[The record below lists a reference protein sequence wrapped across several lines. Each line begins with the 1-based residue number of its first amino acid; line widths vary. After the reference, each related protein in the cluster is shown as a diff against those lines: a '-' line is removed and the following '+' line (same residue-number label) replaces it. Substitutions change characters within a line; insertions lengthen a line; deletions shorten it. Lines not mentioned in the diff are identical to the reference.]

1 MSHQPINSFRFIMET
16 APIFVTTAIIF
27 MLIGVALS
35 LYINKHPLCKDN
47 RWSITH

>member
-1 MSHQPINSFRFIMET
+1 MSHQPINAFRFIMDT
-16 APIFVTTAIIF
+16 APIFFTTAIIF

-47 RWSITH
+47 